1 MIELTRMAGQSA
13 IVVDLKGELSQQTYW
28 KFKEDGYD
36 CYCIDFINP
45 SFSDSWNPLE
55 LGFKE
60 YEKIENREFS
70 MMNKDI
76 KVGKDNNG
84 GFGI

>member
-1 MIELTRMAGQSA
+1 MDLFWDIFEKSGNIEA
-13 IVVDLKGELSQQTYW
+13 Y
-28 KFKEDGYD
+28 
-36 CYCIDFINP
+36 
-45 SFSDSWNPLE
+45 

-84 GFGI
+84 GFGIYVQFKCLLKK

>member
-1 MIELTRMAGQSA
+1 MDLFWDIFEKSGNIEA
-13 IVVDLKGELSQQTYW
+13 Y
-28 KFKEDGYD
+28 
-36 CYCIDFINP
+36 
-45 SFSDSWNPLE
+45 